1 MSDHERVGRT
11 LGYAIVATL
20 ALLGGVFG
28 SVLIVSIFG
37 SADGAINA
45 CIGFAWGF
53 CLAAGGIRLLLNY
66 LRLKI
71 ESEV

>member
-1 MSDHERVGRT
+1 MSAHERIGHT
-11 LGYAIVATL
+11 LGHALLATL

-37 SADGAINA
+37 SADGALNA

-53 CLAAGGIRLLLNY
+53 CLAVGGLRLLLNY

-71 ESEV
+71 EASL